1 MPGGRSPWSPTLTT
15 VSAPAS
21 TTTSVGITKA
31 MSGLTTASRVN
42 DSTTRMASAHNP
54 VSSAARSMA
63 PGWTRTL
70 RALASGKSPCA
81 GAPVRLATWLHTI
94 LTAIPVRNP
103 VITEWETN
111 LV

>member
-1 MPGGRSPWSPTLTT
+1 
-15 VSAPAS
+15 
-21 TTTSVGITKA
+21 
-31 MSGLTTASRVN
+31 
-42 DSTTRMASAHNP
+42 MASALNP

-63 PGWTRTL
+63 LGWRSTL

-81 GAPVRLATWLHTI
+81 GAPVSPATWLHTM